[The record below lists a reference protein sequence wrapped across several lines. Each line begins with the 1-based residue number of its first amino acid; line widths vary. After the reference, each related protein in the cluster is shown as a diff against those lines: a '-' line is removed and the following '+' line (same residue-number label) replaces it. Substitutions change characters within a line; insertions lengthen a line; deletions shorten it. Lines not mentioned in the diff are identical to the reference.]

1 MSSLDETVLEMR
13 RAVQDTQ
20 YMMKDIQNKYQK
32 STNETLYQ
40 QSSLS
45 KKRLKTSK

>member
-20 YMMKDIQNKYQK
+20 YMMKEIQNKFQK
-32 STNETLYQ
+32 STNEVLYQ
-40 QSSLS
+40 PSSLP
-45 KKRLKTSK
+45 KKRLRTSK